1 MSFMK
6 AHQPLMRS
14 CTSALRQL
22 STPRNRLLPYGTIL
36 QYQTRVRHYSPPR
49 RSSNSTPA
57 TKLKPKTYF
66 QDPEPQNLQGQQSV
80 PEKEPQNDEQP
91 ESNAEDQ
98 QGKGEQYVFVRIRYL
113 RPAIWAVSA
122 SAGIYTFLAFLQ
134 AKEEAKPPPAPQ
146 LRIPPQLS
154 RGGNIPPNPK
164 EVATQYWNTLNPISK
179 LSIGI
184 IATNGAVHL
193 SSFLVPG
200 YWGQL
205 WHTPALNRNFTHFTS
220 MFVHSGPFHFLVNM
234 WACWNFLLPVGYSPL
249 FEGNP
254 YHTLSFFLS
263 TGVLSGYAQHL
274 STLLARSPNALITP
288 SGGASGALFGVFAA
302 FCMQYPDAGVGIIFV
317 PITIAAST
325 MLPVVMGFDLVGA
338 IRGYRGLNLGHAV
351 STPSRTLGC
360 R

>member
-6 AHQPLMRS
+6 AHRPLMRP
-14 CTSALRQL
+14 CTSALRRL
-22 STPRNRLLPYGTIL
+22 NGPRNPLLPCRTIL
-36 QYQTRVRHYSPPR
+36 PYQTRVRHYSAPR
-49 RSSNSTPA
+49 RTSESTHASRP
-57 TKLKPKTYF
+57 KPKTYF
-66 QDPEPQNLQGQQSV
+66 QDPELQHQQGQRPVLERKAQS
-80 PEKEPQNDEQP
+80 NGQP
-91 ESNAEDQ
+91 EHTAEDQ
-98 QGKGEQYVFVRIRYL
+98 TGEGEQYVFVRIRYL
-113 RPAIWAVSA
+113 RPAIWAVSV

-134 AKEEAKPPPAPQ
+134 AREETKPPPAPQ
-146 LRIPPQLS
+146 FRIPPQLS
-154 RGGNIPPNPK
+154 RGNTAPNPK
-164 EVATQYWNTLNPISK
+164 EVATQYWNNLNPISK

-184 IATNGAVHL
+184 IATNGAIHL

-263 TGVLSGYAQHL
+263 TGVLSGYAQHW
-274 STLLARSPNALITP
+274 STLFARNPNALITP

-325 MLPVVMGFDLVGA
+325 MLPFVMGFDLVGA
-338 IRGYRGLNLGHAV
+338 IRGYRGLSLGHAV
-351 STPSRTLGC
+351 RSLQSAS
-360 R
+360 